1 MSGVR
6 MSPADSSA
14 KGGLP
19 PESLLEVLTDGVTVF
34 DLDGRFTYL
43 NTAAEQVL
51 GFPREQLLGRKV
63 GEVYPDFRQTPLGAA
78 AQRSMTERIP
88 ITLEAFYAPQGNWLE
103 ARMVPRE
110 GHLVVFL
117 RDVTARHEAEAARE
131 KSAARLSLLQEM
143 TAKLSAAVSTE
154 EVGDVLLRGA
164 MAATGAEIGWVG
176 LLEPEGNALRQVACA
191 GVPPEVIR
199 QYERLPLDAAL
210 PLNRVFLSGEPEWLG
225 SLADYEE
232 RYPHLV
238 EYVRASARH
247 ASAYVPM
254 RAKDTSL
261 GAITLAFAQPR
272 VFDAEDR
279 GFMMALAHHG
289 ALAFDRARLFDRE
302 QAARAEAE
310 SHLMAQVHARRE
322 LEAVAWRQR
331 FLTEASTLLAGSLD
345 YTTTMESLTRLV
357 VPELADWCSV
367 DVLTAEGRVE
377 HLALTHADPSR
388 LEVAREVMRRNP
400 IDLSAEHGAGK
411 VLRTGQPEW
420 VADIS
425 DQRLAAIARAAPVL
439 PLLREFGVR
448 SYLCVP
454 LVARG
459 RVLGCL
465 TLLQSGSGRRYSEAD
480 LRLAEELAHRAALS
494 ADNARLY
501 REAQEA
507 IRLRDEFL
515 SIASHELKTPLTSL
529 RLQLSLLERLLQPDA
544 LARLGGKL
552 EGAHRQVDR
561 LASLVNTLLDVSRI
575 ATGLI
580 SLELSEVD
588 LTLAVREA
596 LERLREV
603 FAQAGCAV
611 TFQAREPVVGWWD
624 ALRLDQVIVNL
635 LTNAAKY
642 GQGRPVTVT
651 VEGEGE
657 RARLTVRD
665 EGIGIAAEALPR
677 LFGRFERA
685 VSVRHYGGLGLGL
698 YISRQIVEALGGR
711 VSVDS
716 RPDEGATFT
725 VELPRGG
732 PRR

>member
-1 MSGVR
+1 

-14 KGGLP
+14 MGGLP

-34 DLDGRFTYL
+34 DADGRFTYL
-43 NTAAEQVL
+43 NAVAEQVL
-51 GFPREQLLGRKV
+51 GSPREQLLGRGV
-63 GEVYPDFRQTPLGAA
+63 GEVFPDFQQTPLGAA
-78 AQRSMTERIP
+78 AQRALTERLSL
-88 ITLEAFYAPQGNWLE
+88 TVEAFYAPQGTWLE

-117 RDVTARHEAEAARE
+117 RDVTARRQAEEARE
-131 KSAARLSLLQEM
+131 KSAARLSLLREM

-164 MAATGAEIGWVG
+164 MAATGAELGWVG
-176 LLEPEGNALRQVACA
+176 LLEPEGKALRQVACA
-191 GVPPEVIR
+191 GVSPEVMR

-210 PLNRVFLSGEPEWLG
+210 PLARVFLSGEPEWLG

-238 EYVRASARH
+238 EYVRASPSH

-254 RAKDTSL
+254 RAKDMSL
-261 GAITLAFAQPR
+261 GSLTLAFVGSR
-272 VFDAEDR
+272 VFGEEDR
-279 GFMMALAHHG
+279 GLMMALAHHG

-331 FLTEASTLLAGSLD
+331 FLSEASTLLASSLD
-345 YTTTMESLTRLV
+345 YTTTLESLTRLV
-357 VPELADWCSV
+357 VPELADCCAV
-367 DVLTAEGRVE
+367 DVLNAEGRVE
-377 HLALTHADPSR
+377 HLALAHADPSR
-388 LEVAREVMRRNP
+388 LDVAREVIRRNP

-420 VADIS
+420 VADVS
-425 DQRLAAIARAAPVL
+425 NPRLAPVAQAPAVL
-439 PLLREFGVR
+439 PLLQELGIR

-465 TLLQSGSGRRYSEAD
+465 TLLHIGSGRHYSEAD
-480 LRLAEELAHRAALS
+480 LGLAGELAHRAALS
-494 ADNARLY
+494 VDNSRLY

-529 RLQLSLLERLLQPDA
+529 RLQLSLLERLMGPESQE
-544 LARLGGKL
+544 RVGGKL

-561 LASLVNTLLDVSRI
+561 LSSLVTTLLDVSRI
-575 ATGLI
+575 ATGRI

-588 LTLAVREA
+588 LTLAVRET

-611 TFQAREPVVGWWD
+611 TFQNRGPVVGWWD

-651 VEGEGE
+651 VEQDGEQ
-657 RARLTVRD
+657 ARLTVRD
-665 EGIGIAAEALPR
+665 EGIGISSEALPR

-716 RPDEGATFT
+716 RPEEGATFT
-725 VELPRGG
+725 VVLPRGG
-732 PRR
+732 PPR

>member
-1 MSGVR
+1 
-6 MSPADSSA
+6 
-14 KGGLP
+14 
-19 PESLLEVLTDGVTVF
+19 
-34 DLDGRFTYL
+34 
-43 NTAAEQVL
+43 VL
-51 GFPREQLLGRKV
+51 GQKV
-63 GEVYPDFRQTPLGAA
+63 GEIFPDFRETPLGAA
-78 AQRSMTERIP
+78 AQRALTERVP
-88 ITLEAFYAPQGNWLE
+88 ITVEAFYAPQGAWLE
-103 ARMVPRE
+103 ARMVPR
-110 GHLVVFL
+110 GSHLVVFL
-117 RDVTARHEAEAARE
+117 RDVTARRLAEEARE
-131 KSAARLSLLQEM
+131 KSATRLSLLQEM

-154 EVGDVLLRGA
+154 EVGNALVRGA
-164 MAATGAEIGWVG
+164 MAATGAQSGWVY
-176 LLEPEGNALRQVACA
+176 LLEPECKVLRLVACE
-191 GVPPEVIR
+191 GVPSGVR
-199 QYERLPLDAAL
+199 LQYARLPLDAAL
-210 PLNRVFLSGEPEWLG
+210 PLTRACRTGESEWLG
-225 SLADYEE
+225 SLADLEA

-238 EYVRASARH
+238 ERMRASSSH
-247 ASAYVPM
+247 ANAYVPM
-254 RAKDTSL
+254 HAKDASL
-261 GAITLAFAQPR
+261 GAITLSFAQPR
-272 VFDAEDR
+272 AFDEEDR
-279 GFMMALAHHG
+279 GLIMALAHHG

-302 QAARAEAE
+302 QAARADAE
-310 SHLMAQVHARRE
+310 SHVTDQLRARQE
-322 LEAVAWRQR
+322 VEAVAWRQR
-331 FLTEASTLLAGSLD
+331 FLAEASTLLAGSLD
-345 YTTTMESLTRLV
+345 YATTMESLTRLV
-357 VPELADWCSV
+357 VPELADWCAV
-367 DVLTAEGRVE
+367 DVLTPEGRVE
-377 HLALTHADPSR
+377 NLALAHPDPSR
-388 LEVAREVMRRNP
+388 LEVGREVIRRNP

-425 DQRLAAIARAAPVL
+425 DERLATVPRASPVL
-439 PLLREFGVR
+439 PLLRELGVR

-454 LVARG
+454 LIARG

-465 TLLQSGSGRRYSEAD
+465 TLLQTGSGRHYSEPD
-480 LRLAEELAHRAALS
+480 LRLAEELAHRAALNV
-494 ADNARLY
+494 DNARLY

-529 RLQLSLLERLLQPDA
+529 RLQLSLIERLMGPDS
-544 LARLGGKL
+544 LERLGGKL
-552 EGAHRQVDR
+552 GGAHRQVDR
-561 LASLVNTLLDVSRI
+561 LASLVTTLLDVSRI
-575 ATGLI
+575 ATGRI

-611 TFQAREPVVGWWD
+611 TLHARGPLVGRWD

-651 VEGEGE
+651 VEGDRE
-657 RARLTVRD
+657 RALLTVRD
-665 EGIGIAAEALPR
+665 EGIGIATEALPR

-716 RPDEGATFT
+716 RPDEGATFM
-725 VELPRGG
+725 VELPRCG